1 MKRLLCLLLCSVGLS
16 GCSDPQLGQ
25 LDQTLSEIRRAPGGQ
40 APEIVKKLPE
50 YQSLDYR
57 FSDARSPFLAPE
69 GVRENALQVEQVM
82 SELAPDQQRTQEPL
96 ERFQLQTL
104 RLVGTLRMG
113 GQQVALIAP
122 PEGDIVSV
130 REGNYLGT
138 NHGLINQIGPQEISI
153 VERVFSPQHGW
164 QERQATLTL
173 EE

>member
-1 MKRLLCLLLCSVGLS
+1 MKRLLGLLCIAGLA

-25 LDQTLSEIRRAPGGQ
+25 LDQTLAEIRRAPGGK

-57 FSDARSPFLAPE
+57 FSDARSPFLSPE
-69 GVRENALQVEQVM
+69 GVRENVLQVEQAT
-82 SELAPDQQRTQEPL
+82 SELAPDQQRAQEPL
-96 ERFQLQTL
+96 ERFQLQAL

-113 GQQVALIAP
+113 GRHVALIAP
-122 PEGDIVSV
+122 PEGEIVSV

-138 NHGLINQIGPQEISI
+138 NHGLINQIGPREITI
-153 VERVFSPQHGW
+153 VERVFSPQQGW